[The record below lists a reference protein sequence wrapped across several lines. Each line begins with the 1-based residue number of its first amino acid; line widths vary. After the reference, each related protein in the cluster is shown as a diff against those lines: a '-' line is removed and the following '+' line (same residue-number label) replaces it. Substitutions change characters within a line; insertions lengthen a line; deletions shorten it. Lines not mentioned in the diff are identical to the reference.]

1 MNSPGW
7 RWIKEVLFL
16 SKLLKF
22 IKPYWKTALLAP
34 VLMMIEVAGD
44 LLQPAIMARI
54 VDDGVARGDLTFVLR
69 YGALMIGIALIGLA
83 GGWGCGIASTV
94 TAMNFAT
101 DLRLRLYQRIQELS
115 FAALDRFK
123 TESLIT
129 RLTNDVTQVQIIV
142 MMSLR
147 MLVRA
152 PLLAAGSLLMILL
165 IDIKMALILVVALP
179 LLFFSVV
186 FIIRKGLP
194 LFHLVQEKLDKVNGV
209 IRENLNG
216 VRVVKAFVR
225 GDREKQRFTVANDEQ
240 ILVNKK
246 AARLMIL
253 MQPITMTIMNCSIVA
268 VLWFGGKQ
276 VTSGSLQIGEVIAL
290 INYFSRILFAFT
302 MVTFM
307 LMGVSRARVS
317 ANRINEVLETGV
329 EITDA
334 PGISAD
340 PVKTGDVVFAGVTF
354 QYQKKGRPVL
364 DGINISVKHGE
375 TVAIL
380 GTTGAGKTTLVNL
393 IPRLYEVTKG
403 RIFVDGR
410 DIREIQ
416 LHVLR
421 EGISMVPQ
429 NPLLFSGSVKEN
441 IRWGKPD
448 ASDEEVIAAAK
459 AAQAHDF
466 IMRLPQGYDSMLGQK
481 GVNLS
486 GGQKQRLAIARAIVK
501 KPPVLILDDSTS
513 ALDLKTEYRL
523 RIALKKLL
531 QETTCFIITQR
542 ITTVMG
548 ADQIILL
555 EKGQIAGCGSHREL
569 LRTNPLYQEIYR
581 SQVGEEGVANG

>member
-1 MNSPGW
+1 M
-7 RWIKEVLFL
+7 
-16 SKLLKF
+16 SKLLRF
-22 IKPYWKTALLAP
+22 IKPYWRTALLAP
-34 VLMMIEVAGD
+34 VLMMVEVAGD
-44 LLQPAIMARI
+44 LLQPAIMVRI
-54 VDDGVARGDLTFVLR
+54 VDDGVARGDLNFVLR
-69 YGALMIGIALIGLA
+69 YGALMIGIALVGLA

-94 TAMNFAT
+94 TALNFAA
-101 DLRLRLYQRIQELS
+101 DLRAQLYRKIQQLS
-115 FAALDRFK
+115 FTALDRFK

-129 RLTNDVTQVQIIV
+129 RLTNDVTQVQNIV

-152 PLLAAGSLLMILL
+152 PLLATGSLLLILL
-165 IDIKMALILVVALP
+165 INWKMALILAVALP
-179 LLFFSVV
+179 LLFLSVTL
-186 FIIRKGLP
+186 IIRKGLP
-194 LFHLVQEKLDKVNGV
+194 LFHLVQEKLDKVNGI
-209 IRENLNG
+209 IRENLSG
-216 VRVVKAFVR
+216 VRVVKAFAR
-225 GDREKQRFTVANDEQ
+225 EDREKQRFSVANDEQ
-240 ILVNKK
+240 IRVNKK

-253 MQPITMTIMNCSIVA
+253 MQPATMTIMNCSMVA

-276 VTSGSLQIGEVIAL
+276 VAGGSLQIGEVIAL

-317 ANRINEVLETGV
+317 ANRINEVLATGV

-334 PGISAD
+334 PGVSTG
-340 PVKTGDVVFAGVTF
+340 PVQTGNVVFENVTF
-354 QYQKKGRPVL
+354 QYGEKSQPVL
-364 DGINISVKHGE
+364 DGINLTVKHGE

-380 GTTGAGKTTLVNL
+380 GATGSGKSTLVNL

-403 RIFVDGR
+403 RILVDGR
-410 DIREIQ
+410 EIREIQ
-416 LHVLR
+416 LRVLR
-421 EGISMVPQ
+421 DGISMVPQ
-429 NPLLFSGSVKEN
+429 NPLLFTGSVKEN
-441 IRWGKPD
+441 IRWGKSD
-448 ASDEEVIAAAK
+448 ASEEEVIAAAK
-459 AAQAHDF
+459 AAQAHGF

-486 GGQKQRLAIARAIVK
+486 GGQKQRLAIARAIIK
-501 KPPVLILDDSTS
+501 KPKILILDDSTS

-523 RIALKKLL
+523 RIALKRLL
-531 QETTCFIITQR
+531 QDTTCFMITQR

-555 EKGQIAGCGSHREL
+555 EKGRIAGCGRHEEL

>member
-1 MNSPGW
+1 MRRGHGKT
-7 RWIKEVLFL
+7 KEVFFLF
-16 SKLLKF
+16 KLLKY

-34 VLMMIEVAGD
+34 LLMMVEVGGD
-44 LLQPAIMARI
+44 LLQPVIMARI
-54 VDDGVARGDLTFVLR
+54 VDEGVARGDLTFVLR

-94 TAMNFAT
+94 TALNFAT
-101 DLRLRLYQRIQELS
+101 DLRSRMYQKIQQLS
-115 FAALDRFK
+115 FADLDRFK

-147 MLVRA
+147 MLVRS

-165 IDIKMALILVVALP
+165 INLKMALILAVALP

-186 FIIRKGLP
+186 FLIRKGLP

-209 IRENLNG
+209 IRENLSG

-225 GDREKQRFTVANDEQ
+225 EDREKKRFNTANDEQ
-240 ILVNKK
+240 IRVNKK

-253 MQPITMTIMNCSIVA
+253 MQPATMTIMNCSIVA
-268 VLWFGGKQ
+268 VLWFGGQQ
-276 VTSGSLQIGEVIAL
+276 VAAGGLLIGEVIAL
-290 INYFSRILFAFT
+290 VNYFSRILFAFT

-317 ANRINEVLETGV
+317 ANRINEVLEAGV
-329 EITDA
+329 EIIDP
-334 PGISAD
+334 PGASAE
-340 PVKTGDVVFAGVTF
+340 PVKTGNVVFADVTF
-354 QYQKKGRPVL
+354 QYQEKSRPVL
-364 DGINISVKHGE
+364 EGINLSVKHGE

-380 GTTGAGKTTLVNL
+380 GTTGSGKTTLVNL

-403 RIFVDGR
+403 RILVDGR
-410 DIREIQ
+410 DVREIP
-416 LHVLR
+416 LRVLR
-421 EGISMVPQ
+421 DAISMVPQ
-429 NPLLFSGSVKEN
+429 NPLLFSGTVKEN

-448 ASDEEVIAAAK
+448 ATEEEVIAAAK

-466 IMRLPQGYDSMLGQK
+466 IMKLPQGYDSMLGQK

-486 GGQKQRLAIARAIVK
+486 GGQKQRLAIARAIIK
-501 KPPVLILDDSTS
+501 KPKILILDDSTS

-523 RIALKKLL
+523 RIALKNLL
-531 QETTCFIITQR
+531 KETTCFIIAQR
-542 ITTVMG
+542 ISAVMG

-555 EKGQIAGCGSHREL
+555 EKGRIAGCGTHEEL

-581 SQVGEEGVANG
+581 SQMGEEDVANG